1 MLFQYKNTHADYQ
14 HVTKKLQKNRSQ
26 YLVSSE
32 KSSNFAPAFE
42 KQASFPFPPRRCIK
56 FRVSFEVLI
65 FLPFS
70 RENQLKDLFLSNAE
84 NQPITKKI
92 QKSYFEIW
100 SVQIFVVILQSISRS
115 T

>member
-1 MLFQYKNTHADYQ
+1 MSYKESAEKSTQD
-14 HVTKKLQKNRSQ
+14 
-26 YLVSSE
+26 LVSPK

-42 KQASFPFPPRRCIK
+42 KQACFPFPPIRCIK
-56 FRVSFEVLI
+56 LGVSFEVLI
-65 FLPFS
+65 FLPLS
-70 RENQLKDLFLSNAE
+70 QENPLKDLFLSNAE

-100 SVQIFVVILQSISRS
+100 SVQIFAVILQSISRS